1 MVIYP
6 DLVALGFCLFLC
18 LGLLALICCL
28 IHLAFIE
35 RVKGP
40 IIALCVLAIV
50 VLVLGGFI
58 ISKMKEPVET
68 HYQVIID
75 DSVPMNEF
83 FEKYEVIKQEGKI
96 YTVKE
101 TPVNEE

>member
-1 MVIYP
+1 MRR
-6 DLVALGFCLFLC
+6 LGFCLFLG

-28 IHLAFIE
+28 IHLAFYE
-35 RVKGP
+35 RAKGP
-40 IIALCVLAIV
+40 AIALCVMAV
-50 VLVLGGFI
+50 VALVLSGFI
-58 ISKMKEPVET
+58 IGEMKEPAVT

-83 FEKYEVIKQEGKI
+83 FERYEVIKQEGKI

-101 TPVNEE
+101 MPVNEE